1 MVPPVALA
9 TVEDH
14 LTVVQPRLNRGDE
27 DQTLGDVSNRPR
39 AVGDL
44 RYATRVVPS
53 GSDRDFDG
61 DGTDATGLDERSS
74 TDTRSGAADP
84 FLETREAT
92 FFGRSKLATN
102 CQRTDHETESR

>member
-1 MVPPVALA
+1 MVPPGAPA

-27 DQTLGDVSNRPR
+27 DRILGDVSNRSR
-39 AVGDL
+39 TVGDL
-44 RYATRVVPS
+44 RHTTRAVPS
-53 GSDRDFDG
+53 GSDRDCDV

-74 TDTRSGAADP
+74 TDNRSGADDP
-84 FLETREAT
+84 CLEPRKAT
-92 FFGRSKLATN
+92 VFGRSGLATN